1 NSDDSPFDRFYDA
14 NPDAFLSFG
23 EANEK
28 FLVPDLLPPGVVNP
42 QNGSATSGPRFREV
56 GRFKRDPNVFATL
69 GVTVE
74 DGSDGVQVAAG
85 GTRQPGDP
93 DPLFGMDLFL
103 GSNLSLKNPNYRS
116 FRCGECHAGA
126 SLTDH
131 TFELSNQV
139 TFNDFVPESRE

>member
-1 NSDDSPFDRFYDA
+1 
-14 NPDAFLSFG
+14 
-23 EANEK
+23 
-28 FLVPDLLPPGVVNP
+28 
-42 QNGSATSGPRFREV
+42 
-56 GRFKRDPNVFATL
+56 
-69 GVTVE
+69 
-74 DGSDGVQVAAG
+74 
-85 GTRQPGDP
+85 P

-139 TFNDFVPESRE
+139 TFNDFVPESREPGREIFPEPLGRSRVATGFSLEGELAGNAQDAVERNLANFALTEMGEPQG